1 MKLSLAGV
9 VCALVF
15 SLAGC
20 PCLFGRVQ
28 IQDAA
33 LESVI
38 RSQLNIPFGCISER
52 DLLKITELHA
62 TDLNIRR
69 LDGMEHMRNLTTL
82 NLKNNVIQSIT
93 PLTNLTNLRFLDL
106 GFNEIS
112 NLEPLAGLFL
122 LDELYLDGNEIF
134 NLSPLVTNSVNGGLG
149 AGDTVVL
156 PSTLRDSDDQIK
168 DNFLEDIKSLEDK
181 GVDVVV
187 EQAGSGTSDTE

>member
-1 MKLSLAGV
+1 MAGV

-28 IQDAA
+28 IRDAA

-52 DLLKITELHA
+52 DLLKITELNA
-62 TDLNIRR
+62 TDLNIRT

-122 LDELYLDGNEIF
+122 LDEIYLDGNEIF
-134 NLSPLVTNSVNGGLG
+134 NLSWLVTNSANGGLG
-149 AGDTVVL
+149 AGDTLVL
-156 PSTLRDSDDQIK
+156 PSTLRDSDGEIEDK
-168 DNFLEDIKSLEDK
+168 FLEDIQLLQEY
-181 GVDVVV
+181 GVDVDVK
-187 EQAGSGTSDTE
+187 QAGSDTSDTQ